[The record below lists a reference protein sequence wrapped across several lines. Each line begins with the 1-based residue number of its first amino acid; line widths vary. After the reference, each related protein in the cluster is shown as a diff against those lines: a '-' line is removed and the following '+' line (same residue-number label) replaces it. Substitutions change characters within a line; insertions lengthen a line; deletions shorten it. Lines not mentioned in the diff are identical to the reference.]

1 MKSGWEYIGIFLYIM
16 VNILDKQRCHS
27 VRCYVCDYCPIVTSV
42 SISEENNCTS
52 CSTAGY
58 NYSIHR
64 ICVFKDG
71 IPINF
76 PNENR
81 TQCNTD
87 LCNGLTVDNT
97 GKIPSVPIANPFRCY
112 TCLNCTKSNQKVL
125 SGCGACVTTRGSGII
140 SKFCGTTCER
150 LYIDD
155 QISCCSTDLCNGMT
169 KLSIHRHVIIVLFVC
184 IGISKYIL

>member
-1 MKSGWEYIGIFLYIM
+1 FLDFQWLFAF
-16 VNILDKQRCHS
+16 NIDQCHS
-27 VRCYVCDYCPIVTSV
+27 VRCYVCDYCPTVTSV

-52 CSTAGY
+52 CLTAGY

-64 ICVFKDG
+64 ICVFDNS

-81 TQCNTD
+81 TQCNSD

-97 GKIPSVPIANPFRCY
+97 AERPKGPIPNPFRCY
-112 TCLNCTKSNQKVL
+112 TCLNCTKSSERVVD
-125 SGCGACVTTRGSGII
+125 GCGACVTTYGSGII
-140 SKFCGTTCER
+140 SKFCMSTSKRWSPDYPTT
-150 LYIDD
+150 
-155 QISCCSTDLCNGMT
+155 CCSTDLCNGMT

-184 IGISKYIL
+184 IAISKYIL

>member
-1 MKSGWEYIGIFLYIM
+1 MYIDRFNSFIFCHYI
-16 VNILDKQRCHS
+16 IL
-27 VRCYVCDYCPIVTSV
+27 
-42 SISEENNCTS
+42 ISLIQFT
-52 CSTAGY
+52 
-58 NYSIHR
+58 
-64 ICVFKDG
+64 
-71 IPINF
+71 
-76 PNENR
+76 
-81 TQCNTD
+81 
-87 LCNGLTVDNT
+87 
-97 GKIPSVPIANPFRCY
+97 ANPFRCY